1 MTILRLS
8 AMAGLFCLGVST
20 ATAADAVL
28 IEAARRE
35 GRVVWY
41 TTQIV
46 NQLVRPLG
54 DAFEKKYG
62 VKVDAVRA
70 DVSDIV
76 LRIVNEA
83 KAGRVQADVFDGTAT
98 VPPLKRAGV
107 VMKWQPDAAKQMPA
121 QFVDQDGYWV
131 ANNLYVHTPVFNTQ
145 LVQRG
150 TEPHGWNDLL
160 DPKYEGKI
168 AISSLVSS
176 SSGPGLVGTVFAD
189 MGEEK
194 GTEYLKKLSG
204 QRLVSLNAAARS
216 MVDQVMAGEFSL
228 GLQAFNHH
236 AVISAAQGAPVDWI
250 KWSPAMTVMSIVA
263 LTKDAP
269 HPNAG
274 KLLVDFLV
282 SEEGQRIFA
291 ASDYIPMD
299 PRVPAK
305 VKDLKPDDGGFKP
318 LYLTPEQLDASIGR
332 WADIYKSIFR

>member
-1 MTILRLS
+1 MEGRWALALC
-8 AMAGLFCLGVST
+8 ALAVAGT
-20 ATAADAVL
+20 AHAADESL
-28 IEAARRE
+28 IAAARKD

-41 TTQIV
+41 TTQII

-62 VKVDAVRA
+62 VKVDAVRS

-76 LRIVNEA
+76 LRITNEA
-83 KAGRVQADVFDGTAT
+83 KAGRMEADVFDGTAT

-107 VMKWQPDAAKQMPA
+107 VMKWQPDAAKTMPK

-131 ANNLYVHTPVFNTQ
+131 ANNVYVHTPVFNTQ
-145 LVQRG
+145 LVPRG
-150 TEPHGWNDLL
+150 TEPRGWNDLL
-160 DPKYEGKI
+160 DPKYQGKI
-168 AISSLVSS
+168 AMSALVSS

-189 MGEEK
+189 MGEDK
-194 GTEYLKKLSG
+194 GMDFLRKLAG
-204 QRLVSLNAAARS
+204 QRLGNLNQAARS
-216 MVDQVMAGEFSL
+216 MVDQVMAGEYAL

-250 KWSPAMTVMSIVA
+250 KWSPAMTVLSIVA

-269 HPNAG
+269 RPNAG
-274 KLLVDFLV
+274 KLLVDYLV

-305 VKDLKPDDGGFKP
+305 AKDLKPEDGGFRP
-318 LYLTPEQLDASIGR
+318 LYLTPEQLDASIGK
-332 WADIYKSIFR
+332 WADIYKSLFR

>member
-1 MTILRLS
+1 MRFATFATLTAL
-8 AMAGLFCLGVST
+8 AVST
-20 ATAADAVL
+20 AASAADDAMIV
-28 IEAARRE
+28 AAKKD

-41 TTQIV
+41 TTQII
-46 NQLVRPLG
+46 NQLVRPLS

-62 VKVDAVRA
+62 VKVDAIRA

-76 LRIVNEA
+76 LRITNEA
-83 KAGRVQADVFDGTAT
+83 KAGRMEADVFDGTAT
-98 VPPLKRAGV
+98 VPSLKRAGV
-107 VMKWQPDAAKQMPA
+107 VMKWQPDAAKTMPK

-131 ANNLYVHTPVFNTQ
+131 ANNMYVHTPVFNTQ
-145 LVQRG
+145 LVPRG
-150 TEPHGWNDLL
+150 TEPKAWADLL
-160 DPKYEGKI
+160 DPKYKGRI

-194 GTEYLKKLSG
+194 GTEFLKSLAA
-204 QRLVSLNAAARS
+204 QRLSNLNQAARS
-216 MVDQVMAGEFSL
+216 MVDQVMAGEFAL

-250 KWSPAMTVMSIVA
+250 KWSPAMTVLSIVA
-263 LTKDAP
+263 VTKDAP

-274 KLLVDFLV
+274 KLLVDYLV

-299 PRVPAK
+299 PGVPAK
-305 VKDLKPDDGGFKP
+305 DKDLKPDDGGFRA
-318 LYLTPEQLDASIGR
+318 YDLTPEQLDASIGR
-332 WADIYKSIFR
+332 WADIYKSMFR